1 MLPFSFRENE
11 DKILEEVN
19 KRIKIANISDPD
31 GFTLIQ
37 GIIIPGTTQLLEEY
51 TSGFAKQEEVTFLK
65 WLMIGIIIVLALALG
80 GFLTNT
86 EAERKAS
93 YSDLQKQIQDQ
104 NTQIQILTNQIKN
117 STVIPKQ

>member
-1 MLPFSFRENE
+1 VAKTTEVV
-11 DKILEEVN
+11 DKE
-19 KRIKIANISDPD
+19 R
-31 GFTLIQ
+31 
-37 GIIIPGTTQLLEEY
+37 PGS

-104 NTQIQILTNQIKN
+104 NTQIQILT
-117 STVIPKQ
+117 KQ